1 LTSNIKICYPHKKK
15 QKGKN
20 MNEQLA
26 SKIRSRLSGGESYD
40 HMSPSSL
47 NIPIQK
53 YIISYV
59 CSTQAMRRQNKV
71 GYKAHSGN
79 LVGNVSQ
86 RLLSKYIFKAA
97 EKEEVKPELFDKIFE
112 YELDVI
118 NKFNEPRD
126 ERDAQCRIEM
136 IPSCKASIENTLK
149 LVKEVFGDEPLTSER
164 YVHVTP
170 PGLILDILGRIDFE
184 TSENSTENKK
194 GKFLELKS
202 KPVNFRKGKNGLTQ
216 TIQKLPA
223 TIDDCEETYMK
234 QVAFYWKATGKKAYL
249 GYVNSEEYKIF
260 EPEDDRLE
268 YYYKQLIN
276 KAFTIQNLLEISEGD
291 PKVMAKF
298 VEMPDIRNFYY
309 SDLTEQQVE
318 ITKQLWGM

>member
-1 LTSNIKICYPHKKK
+1 
-15 QKGKN
+15 

-26 SKIRSRLSGGESYD
+26 NTIRSQLSGGESYD
-40 HMSPSSL
+40 HFSPSSL

-71 GYKAHSGN
+71 NYKAYYGA
-79 LVGNVSQ
+79 LCGNVAQ

-112 YELDVI
+112 HELSII
-118 NKFNEPRD
+118 NKNEPKD
-126 ERDAQCRIEM
+126 ERDEQCRIDM
-136 IPSCKASIENTLK
+136 IPSCKASIEQTLK

-170 PGLILDILGRIDFE
+170 QGLILDILGRIDFE
-184 TSENSTENKK
+184 SEN
-194 GKFLELKS
+194 KFLELKS
-202 KPVNFRKGKNGLTQ
+202 KPINFRKNKNGMGQ
-216 TIQKLPA
+216 IIQKLPN

-234 QVAFYWKATGKKAYL
+234 QVAFYWYANDKKKKPFL
-249 GYVNSEEYKIF
+249 GYVNQEEYKIF

-268 YYYKQLIN
+268 YYYHQLVN
-276 KAFTIQNLLEISEGD
+276 KAFTIQNLLEVSKGD
-291 PKVMAKF
+291 ASQMAKL
-298 VEMPDIRNFYY
+298 VEAPDLKNFYY
-309 SDLTEQQVE
+309 SDLTPEQID
-318 ITKQLWGM
+318 ITKQLWGL

>member
-1 LTSNIKICYPHKKK
+1 MK
-15 QKGKN
+15 
-20 MNEQLA
+20 EELA
-26 SKIRSRLSGGESYD
+26 NKIRSKLSGGQGYD
-40 HMSPSSL
+40 HWSPSSL

-59 CSTQAMRRQNKV
+59 CSTQEMRRQNKV

-112 YELDVI
+112 HELDVI

-136 IPSCKASIENTLK
+136 LPSCKASIEQTLK
-149 LVKEVFGDEPLTSER
+149 LVKQVFGDEPLTSER
-164 YVHVTP
+164 YVSVSH

-184 TSENSTENKK
+184 SET
-194 GKFLELKS
+194 KFLELKS
-202 KPVNFRKGKNGLTQ
+202 KPINFRQNKNGLGQ

-249 GYVNSEEYKIF
+249 GYVNQEEYKIF

-291 PKVMAKF
+291 PKVMAKY
-298 VEMPDIRNFYY
+298 VEMPDVKNFYY
-309 SDLTEQQVE
+309 SDLTEEQVD
-318 ITKQLWGM
+318 ITKQLWGI

>member
-1 LTSNIKICYPHKKK
+1 
-15 QKGKN
+15 

-26 SKIRSRLSGGESYD
+26 NTIRSQLSGGESYD
-40 HMSPSSL
+40 HFSPSSL

-71 GYKAHSGN
+71 GYKAYYGA
-79 LVGNVSQ
+79 LCGNVAQ

-112 YELDVI
+112 HELSII
-118 NKFNEPRD
+118 NKNEPKD
-126 ERDAQCRIEM
+126 ERDEQCRIDM
-136 IPSCKASIENTLK
+136 IPSCKASIEQTLK
-149 LVKEVFGDEPLTSER
+149 LVKEVFKDEPLTSER

-170 PGLILDILGRIDFE
+170 QGLILDILGRIDFE
-184 TSENSTENKK
+184 SEN
-194 GKFLELKS
+194 KFLELKS
-202 KPVNFRKGKNGLTQ
+202 KPINFRKNKNGMGQ
-216 TIQKLPA
+216 IIQKLPN

-268 YYYKQLIN
+268 YYYHQLVN
-276 KAFTIQNLLEISEGD
+276 KAFTIQNLLEVSKGD
-291 PKVMAKF
+291 AKQMAKL
-298 VEMPDIRNFYY
+298 VEAPDLKNFYY
-309 SDLTEQQVE
+309 SDLTPEQID
-318 ITKQLWGM
+318 ITKQLWGL

>member
-1 LTSNIKICYPHKKK
+1 
-15 QKGKN
+15 

-26 SKIRSRLSGGESYD
+26 NTIRSQLSGGESYD
-40 HMSPSSL
+40 HFSPSSL

-71 GYKAHSGN
+71 GYKAYYGA
-79 LVGNVSQ
+79 LCGNVAQ

-112 YELDVI
+112 YELSII
-118 NKFNEPRD
+118 NKNEPKD
-126 ERDAQCRIEM
+126 ERDEQCRIDM
-136 IPSCKASIENTLK
+136 IPSCKASIEQTLK
-149 LVKEVFGDEPLTSER
+149 LVKEVFKDEPLTSER

-170 PGLILDILGRIDFE
+170 QGLILDILGRIDFE
-184 TSENSTENKK
+184 SEN
-194 GKFLELKS
+194 KFLELKS
-202 KPVNFRKGKNGLTQ
+202 KPINFRKNKNGMGQ
-216 TIQKLPA
+216 IIQKLPN

-249 GYVNSEEYKIF
+249 GYINSEEYKIF

-268 YYYKQLIN
+268 YYYHQLVN
-276 KAFTIQNLLEISEGD
+276 KAFTIQNLLEVSKGNASQ
-291 PKVMAKF
+291 MAKL
-298 VEMPDIRNFYY
+298 VEAPDLKNFYY
-309 SDLTEQQVE
+309 SDLTPEQID
-318 ITKQLWGM
+318 ITKQLWGL

>member
-1 LTSNIKICYPHKKK
+1 
-15 QKGKN
+15 

-26 SKIRSRLSGGESYD
+26 NTIRSQLSGGESYD
-40 HMSPSSL
+40 HFSPSSL

-71 GYKAHSGN
+71 GFKAHYGV
-79 LVGNVSQ
+79 LCGNVAQ

-112 YELDVI
+112 HELAII
-118 NKFNEPRD
+118 NKNEPKD
-126 ERDAQCRIEM
+126 ERDAQCRIDM
-136 IPSCKASIENTLK
+136 IPSCKASIEQTLK

-170 PGLILDILGRIDFE
+170 QGLILDILGRIDFE
-184 TSENSTENKK
+184 SEN
-194 GKFLELKS
+194 KFLELKS
-202 KPVNFRKGKNGLTQ
+202 KPINFRKNKNGMGQ
-216 TIQKLPA
+216 IIQKLPN

-268 YYYKQLIN
+268 YYYHQLVN
-276 KAFTIQNLLEISEGD
+276 KAFTIQNLLEVSKGNASQ
-291 PKVMAKF
+291 MAKL
-298 VEMPDIRNFYY
+298 VEAPDLKNFYY
-309 SDLTEQQVE
+309 SDLTEEQVG
-318 ITKQLWGM
+318 IAKQLWGI

>member
-1 LTSNIKICYPHKKK
+1 MWIIKQI
-15 QKGKN
+15 N
-20 MNEQLA
+20 EREIMNEQLA
-26 SKIRSRLSGGESYD
+26 QKIRSQLSGKESYD
-40 HMSPSSL
+40 HWSPSSL

-59 CSTQAMRRQNKV
+59 CSTQEMRRKNKV

-79 LVGNVSQ
+79 LVGGVSQ

-97 EKEEVKPELFDKIFE
+97 EKEEVQPELFDKIFE
-112 YELDVI
+112 HELELI
-118 NKFNEPRD
+118 NKNEPKNAKD
-126 ERDAQCRIEM
+126 EQCRIEM
-136 IPSCKASIENTLK
+136 IPSCKASIEQTLK
-149 LVKEVFGDEPLTSER
+149 LVKEVFGDETLTSER
-164 YVHVTP
+164 YVHVSH
-170 PGLILDILGRIDFE
+170 PGLILDILGRLDFE
-184 TSENSTENKK
+184 SEN
-194 GKFLELKS
+194 KFLELKS
-202 KPVNFRKGKNGLTQ
+202 KPINFRQNKNGLGQ

-223 TIDDCEETYMK
+223 TIDDCEPTYMK

-291 PKVMAKF
+291 PKLMAKY
-298 VEMPDIRNFYY
+298 VEMPDVKNFYY
-309 SDLTEQQVE
+309 SDLTEEQVD
-318 ITKQLWGM
+318 ITKELWGI

>member
-1 LTSNIKICYPHKKK
+1 
-15 QKGKN
+15 

-26 SKIRSRLSGGESYD
+26 NTIRSQLSGGESYD
-40 HMSPSSL
+40 HFSPSSL

-71 GYKAHSGN
+71 GYKAHAGN
-79 LVGNVSQ
+79 LVGGVSQ

-112 YELDVI
+112 HELSII
-118 NKFNEPRD
+118 NKNEPKD
-126 ERDAQCRIEM
+126 ERDEQCRIEM
-136 IPSCKASIENTLK
+136 IPSCKASIEQTLK
-149 LVKEVFGDEPLTSER
+149 LVKEVFKDEPLTSER

-170 PGLILDILGRIDFE
+170 QGLILDILGRIDFE
-184 TSENSTENKK
+184 SEN
-194 GKFLELKS
+194 KFLELKS
-202 KPVNFRKGKNGLTQ
+202 KPINFRKNKNGMGQ
-216 TIQKLPA
+216 IIQKLPN

-249 GYVNSEEYKIF
+249 GYINSEEYKIF

-268 YYYKQLIN
+268 YYYHQLVN
-276 KAFTIQNLLEISEGD
+276 KAFTIQNLLEVSKGD
-291 PKVMAKF
+291 ARQMAKL
-298 VEMPDIRNFYY
+298 VEAPDLKNFYY
-309 SDLTEQQVE
+309 SDLTPEQID
-318 ITKQLWGM
+318 ITKQLWGL

>member
-1 LTSNIKICYPHKKK
+1 MWIVK
-15 QKGKN
+15 QIN
-20 MNEQLA
+20 EREIMNEQLA
-26 SKIRSRLSGGESYD
+26 SKIRSQLSGGQGYD
-40 HMSPSSL
+40 HWSPSSL
-47 NIPIQK
+47 NIPVQK

-59 CSTQAMRRQNKV
+59 CSTQEMRRKNKV

-79 LVGNVSQ
+79 LVGGVSQ

-97 EKEEVKPELFDKIFE
+97 EKEEVQPELFDKIFE
-112 YELDVI
+112 HELELI
-118 NKFNEPRD
+118 NKNEPKNAKD
-126 ERDAQCRIEM
+126 EQCRIEM
-136 IPSCKASIENTLK
+136 IPSCKASIEQTLK

-164 YVHVTP
+164 YVHVSH
-170 PGLILDILGRIDFE
+170 PGLILDILGRLDFE
-184 TSENSTENKK
+184 SET
-194 GKFLELKS
+194 KFLELKS
-202 KPVNFRKGKNGLTQ
+202 KPINFRQNKNGLGQ

-223 TIDDCEETYMK
+223 SIEDVETSYMK

-291 PKVMAKF
+291 PKLMAKY
-298 VEMPDIRNFYY
+298 VEMPDVKNFYY
-309 SDLTEQQVE
+309 SDLTEEQVD
-318 ITKQLWGM
+318 ITKELWGI

>member
-1 LTSNIKICYPHKKK
+1 
-15 QKGKN
+15 

-26 SKIRSRLSGGESYD
+26 NTIRSQLSGGESYD
-40 HMSPSSL
+40 HFSPSSL

-71 GYKAHSGN
+71 GYKAYYGA
-79 LVGNVSQ
+79 LCGNVAQ

-112 YELDVI
+112 HELSII
-118 NKFNEPRD
+118 NKNEPKD
-126 ERDAQCRIEM
+126 ERDAQCRIDM
-136 IPSCKASIENTLK
+136 IPSCKASIEQTLK

-170 PGLILDILGRIDFE
+170 QGLILDILGRIDFE
-184 TSENSTENKK
+184 SEN
-194 GKFLELKS
+194 KFLELKS
-202 KPVNFRKGKNGLTQ
+202 KPINFRKNKNGMGQ
-216 TIQKLPA
+216 IIQKLPN
-223 TIDDCEETYMK
+223 TIDDCEETYLK

-249 GYVNSEEYKIF
+249 GYVSQEEYKIF

-268 YYYKQLIN
+268 YYYHQLVN
-276 KAFTIQNLLEISEGD
+276 KAFTIQNLLEVSKGQASQ
-291 PKVMAKF
+291 MAKL
-298 VEMPDIRNFYY
+298 VEAPDLKNFYY
-309 SDLTEQQVE
+309 SDLTEEQVG
-318 ITKQLWGM
+318 IAKQLWGI

>member
-1 LTSNIKICYPHKKK
+1 
-15 QKGKN
+15 

-26 SKIRSRLSGGESYD
+26 NTIRSQLSGKESYD
-40 HMSPSSL
+40 HFSPSSL

-71 GYKAHSGN
+71 GFKAHYGV
-79 LVGNVSQ
+79 LCGNVAQ

-112 YELDVI
+112 HELAII
-118 NKFNEPRD
+118 NKNEPKD
-126 ERDAQCRIEM
+126 ERDAQCRIDM
-136 IPSCKASIENTLK
+136 IPSCKASIEQTLK

-170 PGLILDILGRIDFE
+170 QGLILDILGRIDFE
-184 TSENSTENKK
+184 SEN
-194 GKFLELKS
+194 KFLELKS
-202 KPVNFRKGKNGLTQ
+202 KPINFRKNKNGMGQ
-216 TIQKLPA
+216 IIQKLPN

-234 QVAFYWKATGKKAYL
+234 QVAFYWYANNKKKKPYL
-249 GYVNSEEYKIF
+249 GYVNQEEYKIF

-268 YYYKQLIN
+268 YYYHQLVN
-276 KAFTIQNLLEISEGD
+276 KAFTIQNLLEVSKGD
-291 PKVMAKF
+291 AKQMAKL
-298 VEMPDIRNFYY
+298 VEAPDLKNFYY
-309 SDLTEQQVE
+309 SDLTPEQID
-318 ITKQLWGM
+318 ITKQLWGL

>member
-1 LTSNIKICYPHKKK
+1 MS
-15 QKGKN
+15 
-20 MNEQLA
+20 EQLA
-26 SKIRSRLSGGESYD
+26 SKIRSQLSGGESYD
-40 HMSPSSL
+40 HFSPSSL

-71 GYKAHSGN
+71 GYKAHYGV
-79 LVGNVSQ
+79 LCGNVAQ

-112 YELDVI
+112 YELSLV
-118 NKFNEPRD
+118 NKNEPKD
-126 ERDAQCRIEM
+126 ERDEQCRIDM
-136 IPSCKASIENTLK
+136 IPSCKASIEQTLK
-149 LVKEVFGDEPLTSER
+149 LVKEIFKDEPLTSER

-170 PGLILDILGRIDFE
+170 QGLILDILGRIDFE
-184 TSENSTENKK
+184 SEN
-194 GKFLELKS
+194 KFLELKS
-202 KPVNFRKGKNGLTQ
+202 KPINFRKNKNGMGQ
-216 TIQKLPA
+216 IIQKLPN

-249 GYVNSEEYKIF
+249 GYVNQEEYKIF

-309 SDLTEQQVE
+309 SDLTEEQVE

>member
-1 LTSNIKICYPHKKK
+1 MWIVK
-15 QKGKN
+15 QIN
-20 MNEQLA
+20 EREIMNEQLA
-26 SKIRSRLSGGESYD
+26 SKIRSQLSGKESYD
-40 HMSPSSL
+40 HWSPSSL

-59 CSTQAMRRQNKV
+59 CSTQEMRRKNKV

-79 LVGNVSQ
+79 LVGGVSQ

-97 EKEEVKPELFDKIFE
+97 EKEEVQPELFDKIFE
-112 YELDVI
+112 HELELI
-118 NKFNEPRD
+118 NKNEPKNAKD
-126 ERDAQCRIEM
+126 EQCRIEM
-136 IPSCKASIENTLK
+136 IPSCKASIEQTLK
-149 LVKEVFGDEPLTSER
+149 LVKEVFGDELLTSER
-164 YVHVTP
+164 YVHVSH

-184 TSENSTENKK
+184 SET
-194 GKFLELKS
+194 KFLELKS
-202 KPVNFRKGKNGLTQ
+202 KPINFRQNKNGLGQ

-223 TIDDCEETYMK
+223 TIDDCEPTYMK

-268 YYYKQLIN
+268 YYYNQLIN

-291 PKVMAKF
+291 PKLMAKY
-298 VEMPDIRNFYY
+298 VEMPDIKNFYY
-309 SDLTEQQVE
+309 SDLSEEQVD
-318 ITKQLWGM
+318 ITKELWGI

>member
-1 LTSNIKICYPHKKK
+1 MK
-15 QKGKN
+15 
-20 MNEQLA
+20 EELA
-26 SKIRSRLSGGESYD
+26 NKIRSKLSGGQGYD
-40 HMSPSSL
+40 HWSPSSL

-59 CSTQAMRRQNKV
+59 CSTQEMRRQNKV
-71 GYKAHSGN
+71 GYKAHAGN
-79 LVGNVSQ
+79 LVGGVSQ
-86 RLLSKYIFKAA
+86 KLLSKYIFKAA

-112 YELDVI
+112 YELALI
-118 NKFNEPRD
+118 NKNEPRD

-136 IPSCKASIENTLK
+136 LPSCKASIEQTLK
-149 LVKEVFGDEPLTSER
+149 LVKQVFGDEPLTSER
-164 YVHVTP
+164 YVSVSH

-184 TSENSTENKK
+184 SET
-194 GKFLELKS
+194 KFLELKS
-202 KPVNFRKGKNGLTQ
+202 KPINFRQNKNGLGQ

-234 QVAFYWKATGKKAYL
+234 QVAFYWKATGKKAHL
-249 GYVNSEEYKIF
+249 GYCNSEEYKIF

-291 PKVMAKF
+291 PKVMAKY
-298 VEMPDIRNFYY
+298 VEMPDVKNFYY
-309 SDLTEQQVE
+309 SDLTEEQVD
-318 ITKQLWGM
+318 ITKQLWGI

>member
-1 LTSNIKICYPHKKK
+1 
-15 QKGKN
+15 

-26 SKIRSRLSGGESYD
+26 NKIRSRLSGGESYD

-136 IPSCKASIENTLK
+136 IPSCKASIEQTLK

-164 YVHVTP
+164 YVSVSH

-202 KPVNFRKGKNGLTQ
+202 KPINFRKGKNGLTQ

-223 TIDDCEETYMK
+223 SIDDVEESYMK
-234 QVAFYWKATGKKAYL
+234 QVAFYWVANNRKKKAYL
-249 GYVNSEEYKIF
+249 GYVNQEEYKIF

-309 SDLTEQQVE
+309 SDLTEEQVE

>member
-1 LTSNIKICYPHKKK
+1 
-15 QKGKN
+15 

-26 SKIRSRLSGGESYD
+26 NTIRSQLSGGESYD
-40 HMSPSSL
+40 HFSPSSL

-71 GYKAHSGN
+71 GYKAYYGA
-79 LVGNVSQ
+79 LCGNVAQ

-112 YELDVI
+112 HELSII
-118 NKFNEPRD
+118 NKNEPKD
-126 ERDAQCRIEM
+126 ERDEQCRIEM
-136 IPSCKASIENTLK
+136 IPSCKASIEQTLK

-170 PGLILDILGRIDFE
+170 QGLILDILGRIDFE
-184 TSENSTENKK
+184 SEN
-194 GKFLELKS
+194 KFLELKS
-202 KPVNFRKGKNGLTQ
+202 KPINFRKNKNGMGQ
-216 TIQKLPA
+216 IIQKLPN

-249 GYVNSEEYKIF
+249 GYINSEEYKIF

-268 YYYKQLIN
+268 YYYHQLVN
-276 KAFTIQNLLEISEGD
+276 KAFTIQNLLEVSKGD
-291 PKVMAKF
+291 AKQMAKL
-298 VEMPDIRNFYY
+298 VEAPDLKNFYY
-309 SDLTEQQVE
+309 SDLTPEQID
-318 ITKQLWGM
+318 ITKQLWGL

>member
-1 LTSNIKICYPHKKK
+1 
-15 QKGKN
+15 

-26 SKIRSRLSGGESYD
+26 NTIRSQLSGGESYD
-40 HMSPSSL
+40 HFSPSSL

-71 GYKAHSGN
+71 GYKAYYGA
-79 LVGNVSQ
+79 LCGNVAQ

-112 YELDVI
+112 HELSII
-118 NKFNEPRD
+118 NKNEPKD
-126 ERDAQCRIEM
+126 ERDEQCRIDM
-136 IPSCKASIENTLK
+136 IPSCKASIEQTLK
-149 LVKEVFGDEPLTSER
+149 LVKEVFSDEPLTSER

-170 PGLILDILGRIDFE
+170 QGLILDILGRIDFE
-184 TSENSTENKK
+184 SEN
-194 GKFLELKS
+194 KFLELKS
-202 KPVNFRKGKNGLTQ
+202 KPINFRKNKNGMGQ
-216 TIQKLPA
+216 IIQKLPN
-223 TIDDCEETYMK
+223 TIDDCEETYLK

-268 YYYKQLIN
+268 YYYHQLVN
-276 KAFTIQNLLEISEGD
+276 KAFTIQNLLEVSKGD
-291 PKVMAKF
+291 AKQMAKL
-298 VEMPDIRNFYY
+298 VEAPDLKNFYY
-309 SDLTEQQVE
+309 SDLTPEQID
-318 ITKQLWGM
+318 ITKQLWGL

>member
-1 LTSNIKICYPHKKK
+1 MWIVK
-15 QKGKN
+15 QINKREI

-26 SKIRSRLSGGESYD
+26 SKIRSQLSGGQGYD
-40 HMSPSSL
+40 HWSPSSL
-47 NIPIQK
+47 NIPVQK

-59 CSTQAMRRQNKV
+59 CSTQEMRRKNKV
-71 GYKAHSGN
+71 GYKAHAGN

-97 EKEEVKPELFDKIFE
+97 EKEEVQPELFDKIFE
-112 YELDVI
+112 HELELI
-118 NKFNEPRD
+118 NKNEPKNAKD
-126 ERDAQCRIEM
+126 EQCRIEM
-136 IPSCKASIENTLK
+136 IPSCKASIEQTLK
-149 LVKEVFGDEPLTSER
+149 LVKEVFGDETLTSER
-164 YVHVTP
+164 YVHVSH

-184 TSENSTENKK
+184 SET
-194 GKFLELKS
+194 KFLELKS
-202 KPVNFRKGKNGLTQ
+202 KPINFRQNKNGLGQ

-223 TIDDCEETYMK
+223 GIEDVETSYMK

-291 PKVMAKF
+291 PKLMAKY
-298 VEMPDIRNFYY
+298 VEMPDVKNFYY
-309 SDLTEQQVE
+309 SDLTEEQVD
-318 ITKQLWGM
+318 ITKELWGI